1 MQTILDEISTLL
13 TLLSLPTLRRLP
25 LPPRELS
32 KFGPLPSFS
41 LGRPTFLFVPLNA
54 YSKNEG
60 LEGFYL
66 AIVLMED
73 GVRMGLLGTRE
84 CVEEST
90 GNSWVEI
97 NDVGWIYN
105 EDLVEGK
112 GKEKEVAMGE
122 VQDRGS
128 NFGFSLGTESLRKVW
143 SYCV

>member
-1 MQTILDEISTLL
+1 
-13 TLLSLPTLRRLP
+13 
-25 LPPRELS
+25 
-32 KFGPLPSFS
+32 
-41 LGRPTFLFVPLNA
+41 
-54 YSKNEG
+54 
-60 LEGFYL
+60 
-66 AIVLMED
+66 
-73 GVRMGLLGTRE
+73 MGLLGTRE